1 MKKTG
6 RPGGLF
12 YRLEKTMGI
21 KLRGVQNMAR
31 NMNRILND
39 IQGRKVIRALQ
50 SAMLIGGARA
60 ALYTPIDTSALL
72 NSQFR
77 EIITNGAVVTGRVGY
92 STNYA
97 VFVHD
102 PANPQRFR
110 RSTAKKEFLTLGF
123 EEERSAID
131 AVVAKELSL

>member
-1 MKKTG
+1 
-6 RPGGLF
+6 
-12 YRLEKTMGI
+12 MGVKI
-21 KLRGVQNMAR
+21 RGVQSVTR
-31 NMNRILND
+31 NMNRIIND
-39 IQGRKVIRALQ
+39 IQGRKIVRALQ
-50 SAMLIGGARA
+50 SALLIGGARA

-77 EIITNGAVVTGRVGY
+77 EIISNGAIFTGRLGY

-97 VFVHD
+97 VYVHD

-110 RSTAKKEFLTLGF
+110 RSTAKKEFLTAGF

-131 AVVAKELSL
+131 AVVARELSL

>member
-1 MKKTG
+1 
-6 RPGGLF
+6 
-12 YRLEKTMGI
+12 MGI
-21 KLRGVQNMAR
+21 KVNGVKGVVR
-31 NMNRILND
+31 NVNRIIDD
-39 IQGRKVIRALQ
+39 IQGRKIVRALQ

-60 ALYTPIDTSALL
+60 ALYTPIDTSALI

-77 EIITNGAVVTGRVGY
+77 EIITNGAIVTGRVGY

-97 VFVHD
+97 VYVHD
-102 PANPQRFR
+102 PANPQQFR

-131 AVVAKELSL
+131 AAVAKELSL

>member
-1 MKKTG
+1 
-6 RPGGLF
+6 
-12 YRLEKTMGI
+12 MGI
-21 KLRGVQNMAR
+21 KVRGVQSTVR

-39 IQGRKVIRALQ
+39 IQVRKVIRALQ

>member
-1 MKKTG
+1 
-6 RPGGLF
+6 
-12 YRLEKTMGI
+12 MGI
-21 KLRGVQNMAR
+21 KLRGVQRAVR
-31 NMNRILND
+31 NTNRIIND

-131 AVVAKELSL
+131 AVVAKEMAL

>member
-1 MKKTG
+1 
-6 RPGGLF
+6 
-12 YRLEKTMGI
+12 MGI
-21 KLRGVQNMAR
+21 KLRGVQRAVR
-31 NMNRILND
+31 NTNRIIND

>member
-1 MKKTG
+1 
-6 RPGGLF
+6 
-12 YRLEKTMGI
+12 MGI
-21 KLRGVQNMAR
+21 KLRGVKSVTR
-31 NMNRILND
+31 NMNRIIND
-39 IQGRKVIRALQ
+39 IQGRKIVRALQ
-50 SAMLIGGARA
+50 SAMLVGGARA

-77 EIITNGAVVTGRVGY
+77 EIITNGAIVTGRVGY

-97 VFVHD
+97 VYVHD

-110 RSTAKKEFLTLGF
+110 RSTAKKEFLTAGF
-123 EEERSAID
+123 EEERDVID

>member
-1 MKKTG
+1 
-6 RPGGLF
+6 
-12 YRLEKTMGI
+12 MGI
-21 KLRGVQNMAR
+21 KLRGVQRAVR
-31 NMNRILND
+31 NTNRIIND
-39 IQGRKVIRALQ
+39 IQGRKIVRALQ

-60 ALYTPIDTSALL
+60 ALYTPIDTSALI

-77 EIITNGAVVTGRVGY
+77 EIVTNGAIVTARVGY

>member
-1 MKKTG
+1 
-6 RPGGLF
+6 
-12 YRLEKTMGI
+12 MGI
-21 KLRGVQNMAR
+21 KLRGVQRAVR
-31 NMNRILND
+31 NTNRIIND

-131 AVVAKELSL
+131 AVVRKEMAL

>member
-1 MKKTG
+1 
-6 RPGGLF
+6 
-12 YRLEKTMGI
+12 MGI
-21 KLRGVQNMAR
+21 KVRGVQSTVR

>member
-1 MKKTG
+1 
-6 RPGGLF
+6 
-12 YRLEKTMGI
+12 MGI
-21 KLRGVQNMAR
+21 KVRGVQSTVR

-39 IQGRKVIRALQ
+39 IQGRKIVRALQ

>member
-1 MKKTG
+1 
-6 RPGGLF
+6 
-12 YRLEKTMGI
+12 MGV
-21 KLRGVQNMAR
+21 KVKGVQQVSKNMHR
-31 NMNRILND
+31 VLSD
-39 IQGRKVIRALQ
+39 IQGKKVIRALQ
-50 SAMLIGGARA
+50 SAMLIGSVRA

-77 EIITNGAVVTGRVGY
+77 EITTDGAVVTGRVGY

-102 PANPQRFR
+102 PAHPQRFR
-110 RSTAKKEFLTLGF
+110 RSTAKKEFLTAGF

-131 AVVAKELSL
+131 AVIAKELSL